1 METILTTVQN
11 SPVLA
16 YPAQWS
22 TSSVTKMTIMRSC
35 TVYYLCLTPAVG
47 LCVTVCVSLLE
58 MKNDLRLELSTPN
71 VAGLARTD
79 SEINSGLICS
89 EDGVRRSV
97 L

>member
-1 METILTTVQN
+1 MEAILT
-11 SPVLA
+11 
-16 YPAQWS
+16 
-22 TSSVTKMTIMRSC
+22 
-35 TVYYLCLTPAVG
+35 
-47 LCVTVCVSLLE
+47 TVCVSLLE

-89 EDGVRRSV
+89 EDGARRSV